1 MPRRAVK
8 SGILA
13 IALCSIL
20 VPCAQA
26 MMVPVPTALTSG
38 IARAIQDAQYY
49 DGSCREVWRCGRYA
63 CGWQQ
68 DCRFPLQVA
77 GAWAVHA
84 VGAYRMA
91 GANPIVATKVIKIS
105 RTALCWFQFSRP
117 RLR

>member
-13 IALCSIL
+13 VALCSIL

-49 DGSCREVWRCGRYA
+49 YGSCREVWRCGRYA

-68 DCRFPLQVA
+68 DCRFPPS
-77 GAWAVHA
+77 GRRR
-84 VGAYRMA
+84 VGCPRGWSIQDGWCKPYR
-91 GANPIVATKVIKIS
+91 GY
-105 RTALCWFQFSRP
+105 
-117 RLR
+117 